1 MDAKLVQMTAPDS
14 GSFAAN
20 FYTVTDSEQARL
32 LTEPVSKEFFKP
44 FLACERSASEAAAVM
59 QLRCSLN
66 TMLYRVKTL
75 LRAGL
80 LEVVREEPRKG
91 RAVKIYRS
99 VHDAYFVPFT
109 MTPYATLEE
118 RLEVQSEPIFA
129 GLIRAYADALR
140 QDNRYGHHI
149 FIGDGGGVW
158 TSDLLPK
165 LTPAGLPNI
174 FTDVYIKLRDEDAHA
189 LGEGLRELLERALRL
204 DKEAQD
210 DPEVRAYL
218 NMVALLPFSSS

>member
-1 MDAKLVQMTAPDS
+1 MGAKLIQMTEPNS
-14 GSFAAN
+14 GSF
-20 FYTVTDSEQARL
+20 FTVTEGEQARL

-59 QLRCSLN
+59 QIRCSLN

-91 RAVKIYRS
+91 RAIKIYRS

-118 RLEVQSEPIFA
+118 RLEVQAAPIFS
-129 GLIRAYADALR
+129 GLIRSYAAALKKN
-140 QDNRYGHHI
+140 DRYGHHI
-149 FIGDGGGVW
+149 FIGEGGGVW

-174 FTDVYIKLRDEDAHA
+174 FTDIYIKLRDEDAHA
-189 LGEGLRELLERALRL
+189 LGEELRELLERALRL
-204 DKEAQD
+204 DKEAQN
-210 DPEVRAYL
+210 DPEARAYL